1 MAVALQT
8 IFSVSAKRLERNKSL
23 TELMST
29 ITESQW
35 ANLIKFADEVVV
47 PRDVTWSKLPTV
59 LEFSGLVGA
68 QRHIVMWRVEH
79 FEWIGQ
85 FVKSMNFQNRSWH
98 SINARLYK
106 RPASLDR

>member
-1 MAVALQT
+1 MAVALET
-8 IFSVSAKRLERNKSL
+8 IFRVSAKRLERNKSL
-23 TELMST
+23 AELMAT

-35 ANLIKFADEVVV
+35 ENLIKFADEVVV

-79 FEWIGQ
+79 LNGLG
-85 FVKSMNFQNRSWH
+85 SS
-98 SINARLYK
+98 
-106 RPASLDR
+106 